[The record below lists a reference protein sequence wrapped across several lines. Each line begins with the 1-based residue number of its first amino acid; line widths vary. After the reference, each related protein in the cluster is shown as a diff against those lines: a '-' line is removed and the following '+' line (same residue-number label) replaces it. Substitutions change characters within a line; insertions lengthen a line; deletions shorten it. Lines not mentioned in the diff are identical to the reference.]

1 MKTKPTPK
9 PIIKHTPDGEQLEI
23 SPYIWGVMHGE
34 PPIYLEDEEKA
45 IELAKKL
52 GWKAD
57 ASSYVGGAVDPV
69 SDEEHAANQK
79 FLRECG
85 VDVDEI
91 DRILKSG
98 GGTLPGWNGKA
109 KKNSSDKTQT

>member
-1 MKTKPTPK
+1 MKTKPTQK

-57 ASSYVGGAVDPV
+57 PRWHPTVAPV
-69 SDEEHAANQK
+69 SDEEAAKNRQ
-79 FLRECG
+79 FLQECG
-85 VDVDEI
+85 IDMDEW
-91 DRILKSG
+91 DRIMKQG
-98 GGTLPGWNGKA
+98 GGTMPGWNA
-109 KKNSSDKTQT
+109 KKKD